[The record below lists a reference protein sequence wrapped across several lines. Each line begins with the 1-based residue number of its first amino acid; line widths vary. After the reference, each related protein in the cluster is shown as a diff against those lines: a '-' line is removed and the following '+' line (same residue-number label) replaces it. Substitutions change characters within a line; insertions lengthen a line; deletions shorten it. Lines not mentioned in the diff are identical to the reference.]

1 MSFIPRLDPEQ
12 FEELFALY
20 RVSETERGLKAGQ
33 ILELK
38 SQFRKRLTDIWNAIE
53 PKPFMVTF
61 EDFRRALVQE
71 FRDRMRKDDP
81 RFRRPKS

>member
-1 MSFIPRLDPEQ
+1 MSFIPKLDPEQ

-38 SQFRKRLTDIWNAIE
+38 SQFRQRLSDIWNAVE
-53 PKPFMVTF
+53 PKPFPLTLMIF
-61 EDFRRALVQE
+61 GALSFKNSATE
-71 FRDRMRKDDP
+71 
-81 RFRRPKS
+81 

>member
-1 MSFIPRLDPEQ
+1 MSFIPDPEQ

-20 RVSETERGLKAGQ
+20 RVSETERGLNAGQ

-38 SQFRKRLTDIWNAIE
+38 SQFRQRLADIWNAIE
-53 PKPFMVTF
+53 PKPFPVTF
-61 EDFRRALVQE
+61 DDFRRALLQE

-81 RFRRPKS
+81 RFRRPKF